1 MPTDDSSAPT
11 PWSRRKFLAAAGCAA
26 GAAGALRGLG
36 ETIPI
41 VADAAGRAQAQ
52 PSPASF
58 PSTFLWGAGSSAYQI
73 EGAANEPG
81 KGQSV
86 WDAFVLQPGTIADGQ
101 TGDVACDFFH
111 RYRTDIALM
120 RALHLRA
127 FRFSLAWTRIQPTG
141 VGPARQAGLDFYS
154 RVVDALLAAGIE
166 PVATLFHW
174 DTPLALQSTGGWQN
188 PAIAD
193 QFAEYAAIVAG
204 ALGDRVRYWLTI
216 NEPRSFV
223 GGGYVTGVQAPG
235 LKLALKDSLQL
246 AHNVLLAHGRAVQ
259 ALRARASRPVQIGI
273 PCDVTPAL
281 PLTAADA
288 SAALD
293 ATFASPLTH
302 FTPAG
307 WWHENAW
314 WLDPVYRGAY
324 PAAAFAALGPNAP
337 TIASGDMA
345 VIRQPLD
352 FFALNLYGGRR
363 VAAAPASAGSAA
375 AAVVQPWPAGFPI
388 TTAGWQVTPEAL
400 YWAPLWL
407 HQRYALPLFVTENG
421 CATRDWI
428 SLDGAVHDPQR
439 LDFADRYLRLLAQV
453 AAQGTPLL
461 GYLHWSLLDNFEW
474 QDGYTQRY
482 GLIYVDF
489 PTSGRVLKRSAP
501 WYAGIAAS
509 NGASLTAASA

>member
-1 MPTDDSSAPT
+1 MPSDERLPPTAPFRA
-11 PWSRRKFLAAAGCAA
+11 WSRRAFLGATAAGMAAPIFVPRLAAQTQPPAA
-26 GAAGALRGLG
+26 L
-36 ETIPI
+36 
-41 VADAAGRAQAQ
+41 
-52 PSPASF
+52 F
-58 PSTFLWGAGSSAYQI
+58 PPNFLWGAGTSAYQV

-81 KGQSV
+81 KGESV
-86 WDAFVLQPGTIADGQ
+86 WDAFVQQPGVIADGQ

-111 RYRTDIALM
+111 RYPTDIALM

-127 FRFSLAWTRIQPTG
+127 FRFSFAWTRIQPAG
-141 VGPARQAGLDFYS
+141 IGPARQAGLDFYH
-154 RVVDALLAAGIE
+154 RLVDALLAAGIE

-174 DTPLALQSTGGWQN
+174 DTPLVLQSTGGWQN
-188 PAIAD
+188 RAIDD
-193 QFAEYAAIVAG
+193 QFADYATILARAF
-204 ALGDRVRYWLTI
+204 GDRVRYWLTI
-216 NEPRSFV
+216 NEPRSLV
-223 GGGYVTGVQAPG
+223 GGGYVAGVQAPG
-235 LKLALKDSLQL
+235 LKLARGPALAV

-259 ALRARASRPVQIGI
+259 ALRAHASRPLQIGL

-281 PLTAADA
+281 PVAAGDA
-288 SAALD
+288 SAAQA

-324 PAAAFAALGPNAP
+324 PADAFAALGADAP

-345 VIRQPLD
+345 VIHQPLD
-352 FFALNLYGGRR
+352 FFAANVYGGRR
-363 VAAAPASAGSAA
+363 VSTGPNG
-375 AAVVQPWPAGFPI
+375 AAVTQPWPPGFPI

-439 LDFADRYLRLLAQV
+439 LDFTDRYLRFLAQ
-453 AAQGTPLL
+453 AAAAGVPLL

-474 QDGYTQRY
+474 QAGYTQRY
-482 GLIYVDF
+482 GLLYVDF
-489 PTSGRVLKRSAP
+489 PTSGRVLKRSAS
-501 WYAGIAAS
+501 WYADVAAS
-509 NGASLTAASA
+509 NGASLAAPV